1 MACVKGKSWSE
12 SATLRK
18 EMMATFTLNK
28 VAVEGVAKEEAEAAE
43 VKLRKVAAAAAV
55 ANLLAGEPG

>member
-1 MACVKGKSWSE
+1 
-12 SATLRK
+12 
-18 EMMATFTLNK
+18 MMATFTLNK